1 MVQER
6 EVDVVVE
13 MLDEVERIESVSD
26 TRYSHA
32 VQVLTP
38 IDLLQLVDRMVE
50 DNTRLSRPIIFRR
63 ALRAYLNMLEK
74 AGRLDLKPRPKRR
87 SA

>member
-50 DNTRLSRPIIFRR
+50 DNGRLSRPIIFRR
-63 ALRAYLNMLEK
+63 ALRAYLTMLSR